1 MATPHTTPQRT
12 TELRLARARWRVDES
27 VPLLQSVIAFAR
39 VAYAGLTD
47 AAGHPAIEHPLR
59 VMNMVSSD
67 DARIVAVLHDTLLHE
82 AILHDA
88 SCSPTLARDLRALV
102 SDRLL
107 MAVAAFSHSDDGLD
121 GISAELIAGDPIA
134 REVELACLADL
145 TDPAR
150 LAELDL
156 FSRRRVEAICSAS
169 ARALGTTLPAVQADQ
184 WIAQRNATR
193 ALRAGGD
200 TGDTEKRDSETGDG
214 DYALVSP
221 PRNRGSHG
229 WSFTR
234 NR

>member
-12 TELRLARARWRVDES
+12 TELRLARARWRADES
-27 VPLLQSVIAFAR
+27 VPLLDDVIAFAH

-59 VMNMVSSD
+59 VMDMVNSD

-88 SCSPTLARDLRALV
+88 SSSPTLARDLRALV

-107 MAVAAFSHSDDGLD
+107 MAVAAFSHSSEGLD

-134 REVELACLADL
+134 REVEFACLSDL
-145 TDPAR
+145 TDPHR
-150 LAELDL
+150 LAALDA
-156 FSRRRVEAICSAS
+156 FSRRRIEASCAAS

-184 WIAQRNATR
+184 WVARRSVTR
-193 ALRAGGD
+193 ALRAAGD
-200 TGDTEKRDSETGDG
+200 DPLPHPEVGM
-214 DYALVSP
+214 V
-221 PRNRGSHG
+221 PRSRGSRA
-229 WSFTR
+229 WAFARSR
-234 NR
+234 